1 MTTLIAYQGD
11 GFCVIAADSQTTFGN
26 LKANCS
32 PMGKIAVNGKFLI
45 AAAGTVRGMN
55 IIQHSFN
62 PPAIRNKDLDRYMV
76 RSFIPALRKEFIDA
90 GYDMKDAA
98 DIASH
103 DNDFIIAVN
112 GTLYFID
119 EVYGIER
126 NKENLHVSGTG
137 RQLALGAAVALG
149 IHESED
155 YEQVVDTLVQAVEA
169 AIKFDIYSGDEV
181 QIAVQFADGK
191 ILMTTLDKDE

>member
-11 GFCVIAADSQTTFGN
+11 GYCVIAADSQTSWGN

-55 IIQHSFN
+55 IIQHAFI

-76 RSFIPALRKEFIDA
+76 RSFIPALRREFILA
-90 GYDMKDAA
+90 GYDMKDGGE
-98 DIASH
+98 IASH

-149 IHESED
+149 IDESED
-155 YEQVVDTLVQAVEA
+155 YEQVVDTLVQAVET

-191 ILMTTLDKDE
+191 ILMTTLNEDE

>member
-55 IIQHSFN
+55 IIQHSFS

-155 YEQVVDTLVQAVEA
+155 YEQVVDILVQAVEA

-191 ILMTTLDKDE
+191 IMMTTLDKDE

>member
-11 GFCVIAADSQTTFGN
+11 GFCVIAADSQTSWGN

-55 IIQHSFN
+55 IIQHSFV

-76 RSFIPALRKEFIDA
+76 RSFIPALRREFIAA
-90 GYDMKDAA
+90 GYDMKDGGE
-98 DIASH
+98 IASH